1 MLGGAGGEPWIVVF
15 ARKRPTDLPED
26 SVTGVEK
33 IDAPLRRIEKMCGRY
48 NLRTP
53 LPVLARQFQFDF
65 DASLGEVGPRYNI
78 APTQEVLA
86 VRHPRQLVALKWG
99 LIPSW
104 AKDAKIGYSTI
115 NACAETVATK
125 PAFRAAFKK
134 RRCLVLADGY
144 YEWLSE
150 GKEKQPFL
158 FEVDG
163 GAPFAFA
170 GLWESCHLPGEQAPR
185 QTFSLITTSA
195 NELARVVHNRMP
207 VILDAADYDS
217 WLDAANDDVQSLQT
231 LLRPFAAERMTSR
244 PVSRYVNNARHEGP
258 ECVASPGG

>member
-1 MLGGAGGEPWIVVF
+1 MG
-15 ARKRPTDLPED
+15 T
-26 SVTGVEK
+26 
-33 IDAPLRRIEKMCGRY
+33 MCGRF

-53 LPVLARQFQFDF
+53 LPVLATQFRFDF
-65 DASLGEVGPRYNI
+65 DAAMAEIGPRYNI

-86 VRHPRQLVALKWG
+86 IRHPRQLVALKWG

-115 NACAETVATK
+115 NASAEMVATK
-125 PAFRAAFKK
+125 PAFRSAFKK

-144 YEWLSE
+144 YEWLAE

-163 GAPFAFA
+163 GAPLAFA
-170 GLWESCHLPGEQAPR
+170 GLWESCSLPGEQAPR
-185 QTFSLITTSA
+185 QTCSLITTAA
-195 NELARVVHNRMP
+195 NAIAREIHDRMP
-207 VILDAADYDS
+207 VILDAQDYDA
-217 WLDAANDDVQSLQT
+217 WLDPANDDVQELQM
-231 LLRPFAAERMTSR
+231 LLRPFAAERMTAR

-258 ECVASPGG
+258 ECVASPVG